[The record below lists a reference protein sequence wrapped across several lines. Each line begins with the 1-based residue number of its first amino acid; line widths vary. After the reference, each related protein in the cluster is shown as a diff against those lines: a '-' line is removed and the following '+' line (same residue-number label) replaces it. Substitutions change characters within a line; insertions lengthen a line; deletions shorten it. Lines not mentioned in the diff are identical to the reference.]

1 MKIYIFQLRFKEIE
15 CSQSQCHTKHL
26 LRAICREN
34 TGSNLTERIV
44 LSLSLSLLASPSS
57 SSPSLLFPLALS
69 PPLHLP
75 LAFPLSPSPSKI
87 GYIQFLRMG
96 AKKYKFSIL
105 LCAVSLRIS
114 KQCKNLSVCTKE
126 NKCKRIQCKSSDI
139 CHLESNLPSRQRVE
153 WVVRYIEISRNI

>member
-1 MKIYIFQLRFKEIE
+1 MQPILVSYEASF
-15 CSQSQCHTKHL
+15 T
-26 LRAICREN
+26 
-34 TGSNLTERIV
+34 SNLQRKHWFEPHWENCLV
-44 LSLSLSLLASPSS
+44 SLSLSLLASPSPSS

-139 CHLESNLPSRQRVE
+139 CHLESNLPSR
-153 WVVRYIEISRNI
+153 